1 MSHKFKMKVN
11 ETSRG
16 LQSFLGKNHVMIV
29 DPSPNYRNS
38 LKQFML
44 NLKIKNIRCVSSVKE
59 ARRAMITLPVG
70 LLIVEWIGSEE
81 NGLQFHRNLTRE
93 KKNEMIPF
101 LLLSGENQRQ
111 DIILASEVG
120 VISYLLK
127 PFSFETFVEKI
138 SILLNDVTN
147 PNPTKQSLRR
157 GFLAIDENELIEARS
172 FFHEALKLDPRSAKA
187 YSGLAHVELKQ
198 QNYPLVISNLK
209 KALKL
214 NPSFLEAHRLLLDV
228 FEKTQNHEGMMEQA
242 QLLHQESP
250 ENPKYTLI
258 LATLYLKRKQLDK
271 SESFFRKTMQL
282 APSLADSYKGL
293 GHIAVERKNYEKADK
308 FFQKALDLDQND
320 VSTLNSLGLTYINLG
335 RFEDGLQKYRQAL
348 SLKPNDHRI
357 LFNIAQ
363 AYEKQEKK
371 KSAYEY
377 YKRCLME
384 KPDFEKA
391 SRGLT
396 RTKSDD

>member
-1 MSHKFKMKVN
+1 MSHKFKMKLN
-11 ETSRG
+11 DTSRG
-16 LQSFLGKNHVMIV
+16 LQSFLGSNFVMIV

-81 NGLQFHRNLTRE
+81 NGLQFHRNLARE

-127 PFSFETFVEKI
+127 PFSFETFIEKI
-138 SILLNDVTN
+138 AVLLNEVTN

-157 GFLAIDENELIEARS
+157 GFLAIDEEELIEARN
-172 FFHEALKLDPRSAKA
+172 FFYEALTLDPKSAKA

-198 QNYPLVISNLK
+198 QNYPLVINNLK
-209 KALKL
+209 KSLDL
-214 NPSFLEAHRLLLDV
+214 NPNFLEAHRLLLDV
-228 FEKTQNHEGMMEQA
+228 FEKTQNHSGMMEQA

-258 LATLYLKRKQLDK
+258 LATLFLKNKELNK

-335 RFEDGLQKYRQAL
+335 RFDDGLQKYRQAL
-348 SLKPNDHRI
+348 SLKPKDHRI

-363 AYEKQEKK
+363 AYEKQENI

-396 RTKSDD
+396 RTKNID